1 MIRSHRILITV
12 PYDRLAGYA
21 DSDKRV
27 RRYSGNGVRR
37 CDMIA
42 EKGTSQMFPFHDR
55 LIETIQF
62 VDRTAVLTKRLQNRI
77 TIRILEGKE
86 QILMKDLKNIIDT
99 FKSVHGKL
107 EIQIVLFFRELV
119 DVERKAHIIKPSFF
133 CCDEMYHNGPDR
145 IHQPPQ
151 AE

>member
-1 MIRSHRILITV
+1 
-12 PYDRLAGYA
+12 
-21 DSDKRV
+21 
-27 RRYSGNGVRR
+27 
-37 CDMIA
+37 
-42 EKGTSQMFPFHDR
+42 MFPFHDR

-107 EIQIVLFFRELV
+107 EIQIVLFF
-119 DVERKAHIIKPSFF
+119 P
-133 CCDEMYHNGPDR
+133 GTG
-145 IHQPPQ
+145 
-151 AE
+151 